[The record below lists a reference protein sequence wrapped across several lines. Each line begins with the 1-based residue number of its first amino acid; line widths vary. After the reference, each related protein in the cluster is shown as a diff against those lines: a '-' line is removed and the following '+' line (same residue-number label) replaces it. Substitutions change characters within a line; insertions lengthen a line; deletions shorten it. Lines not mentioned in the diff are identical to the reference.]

1 MTLVYNDA
9 PFLGEAVLASYG
21 GDMVH
26 PRVLM
31 EWAKCVGVGSLR
43 RLMLSD
49 KKTTQVGGPLPAPH
63 RIHTLFGRSSSVCV
77 SG

>member
-9 PFLGEAVLASYG
+9 PFLAEAVLMSYA

-26 PRVLM
+26 PRVVTD
-31 EWAKCVGVGSLR
+31 WAKCVGVGSLR

-49 KKTTQVGGPLPAPH
+49 KKMTQV
-63 RIHTLFGRSSSVCV
+63 V
-77 SG
+77 